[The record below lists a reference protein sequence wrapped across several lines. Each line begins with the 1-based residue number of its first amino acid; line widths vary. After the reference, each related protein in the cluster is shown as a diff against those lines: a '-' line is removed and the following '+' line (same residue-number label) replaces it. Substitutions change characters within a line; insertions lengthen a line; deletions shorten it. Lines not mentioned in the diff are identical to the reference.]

1 MNRKGFTM
9 VELIAMMTVLAILMA
24 IAVPNISGILK
35 SNKESIQVEDI
46 NKMIETAKRKLN
58 NNEAAYPP
66 KEEAGDIKKYCT
78 VITLNALNDNGD
90 FTKGVNDGEYQGDKS
105 YIVIKRIDNSNG
117 TYTYEYYIKLVEKKN
132 NKYFSMGPV
141 DFETFSSNP
150 KQYSS
155 IRVNE
160 ENVKSLTG
168 TQEEVVAEIN
178 SAYNL
183 ANDPDKEICGA
194 IYSFLG

>member
-1 MNRKGFTM
+1 MVLIHMNT
-9 VELIAMMTVLAILMA
+9 I
-24 IAVPNISGILK
+24 
-35 SNKESIQVEDI
+35 
-46 NKMIETAKRKLN
+46 
-58 NNEAAYPP
+58 
-66 KEEAGDIKKYCT
+66 
-78 VITLNALNDNGD
+78 
-90 FTKGVNDGEYQGDKS
+90 
-105 YIVIKRIDNSNG
+105 
-117 TYTYEYYIKLVEKKN
+117 
-132 NKYFSMGPV
+132 
-141 DFETFSSNP
+141 SNP